1 MYQIRLGT
9 SFDSDDD
16 CSPNNCWCSHYDNPY
31 DNYYHSHQL
40 NPAHRY
46 FFWIQ
51 EWKNQFKEINEDC
64 RKLGLSSYSKDYV
77 QGVLD
82 SVSPEYPLNR
92 ITIESQEESSLF
104 DFEIPD

>member
-1 MYQIRLGT
+1 MTTEKRDYYDILGLDRNST
-9 SFDSDDD
+9 QEDIKKAFRK
-16 CSPNNCWCSHYDNPY
+16 HALK
-31 DNYYHSHQL
+31 YHPDR
-40 NPAHRY
+40 NKEKDAP
-46 FFWIQ
+46 
-51 EWKNQFKEINEDC
+51 EKFKEINEDC
-64 RKLGLSSYSKDYV
+64 RKLGLSCYSKDYV

>member
-9 SFDSDDD
+9 SLDSDDD
-16 CSPNNCWCSHYDNPY
+16 CSPSNCWCSHYDNPY

-51 EWKNQFKEINEDC
+51 HWKNQFKEINEDC
-64 RKLGLSSYSKDYV
+64 RKLGLSCYSKDYV

-82 SVSPEYPLNR
+82 SVSSEYPINR
-92 ITIESQEESSLF
+92 TTNESQEESSLF

>member
-1 MYQIRLGT
+1 MMIVVQIIVGVL
-9 SFDSDDD
+9 
-16 CSPNNCWCSHYDNPY
+16 
-31 DNYYHSHQL
+31 
-40 NPAHRY
+40 
-46 FFWIQ
+46 
-51 EWKNQFKEINEDC
+51 KNQFKEINEDC